1 MTDPARYEAYKKL
14 APASIEKYDGK
25 YLTRGG
31 AVSTLEGDWS
41 PSRVVIL
48 QFESDD
54 KAKRW
59 IDSPENREARKLRQ
73 QTSNANAVEVEGP

>member
-1 MTDPARYEAYKKL
+1 M
-14 APASIEKYDGK
+14 
-25 YLTRGG
+25 
-31 AVSTLEGDWS
+31 STLEGDWS